1 MIYFT
6 QSLSGRPSHMI
17 YGKRSYICKCFPYD
31 QFYAQF
37 VGTTHLIYIL
47 RQVLSRQKKGLSLW
61 REFGLFIKDEED
73 GDEDEYSVVDI
84 DIGDILS

>member
-37 VGTTHLIYIL
+37 VGTTHLIYFTASF
-47 RQVLSRQKKGLSLW
+47 VETEKGLSLW
-61 REFGLFIKDEED
+61 KEFGLFIKDEED